1 MGFCSGNEPFLFD
14 IVRKLVSIVLGSCNL
29 MTVLSGSLI
38 LEMKAFKQTS
48 SYSVFLASMIV
59 ADCPLLEVVDISW
72 LLILDK
78 PKNNCPRVRLSGR
91 DWSSPKR
98 VASLFLLEYKRSRLL
113 LISSHISLVLA
124 RFRASSAL
132 PTILFL
138 IALSVRSPYG
148 VWSVPLMSMII
159 SSTLVIYLSSWPGV
173 PSKVGSSSTKAKISV
188 ALRAVAILLKPLT
201 VGVTGA
207 ELPTEALTESIF
219 IG

>member
-1 MGFCSGNEPFLFD
+1 
-14 IVRKLVSIVLGSCNL
+14 

-48 SYSVFLASMIV
+48 SNSVFLASMIV
-59 ADCPLLEVVDISW
+59 AGCPLLEVVDISW

-78 PKNNCPRVRLSGR
+78 PKNNCPRVIG
-91 DWSSPKR
+91 DWSSLKR
-98 VASLFLLEYKRSRLL
+98 VASPFLLEYKRSRLL

-173 PSKVGSSSTKAKISV
+173 PSKVGSSLTKAKISV
-188 ALRAVAILLKPLT
+188 ALSAVAILLKPLT

-207 ELPTEALTESIF
+207 ELPTEALPESIF

>member
-1 MGFCSGNEPFLFD
+1 
-14 IVRKLVSIVLGSCNL
+14 

-38 LEMKAFKQTS
+38 LEMKAFKKTS
-48 SYSVFLASMIV
+48 SYNVFLASMIV
-59 ADCPLLEVVDISW
+59 ADYPLLEVVDISW

-78 PKNNCPRVRLSGR
+78 PKNNCPRVRLSER

-124 RFRASSAL
+124 RLRASSAL

-148 VWSVPLMSMII
+148 VWSLPLMNMII

-173 PSKVGSSSTKAKISV
+173 PSKVGSSLTKAKISV
-188 ALRAVAILLKPLT
+188 ALSVVAILLKPLT
-201 VGVTGA
+201 VGVKGA
-207 ELPTEALTESIF
+207 ELPPEALPESIF